1 MEDSEPLDL
10 DNSVLS
16 PLEERIELPEREIQ
30 ELFYANSDNII
41 HNIEQKTG
49 LYIAGRESYLTL
61 RGNENNIQIGKR
73 VIENIISLFQERR
86 RINQKDVSFIISRV
100 KNNIDFNIA
109 ELQNKQISIGS
120 NGKVISPK
128 SLGQARYFEAI
139 KQNDLVFAIGPAGTG
154 KTYLAMAFALHY
166 LIAEN
171 ISRIILTRPAV
182 EAGESL
188 GYLPGDLEQ
197 KVNPY
202 LRPLYDAI
210 YDMIPYTMFQK
221 YVEKGAIEVAPLAYM
236 RGRTLHDSFIILDEA
251 QNTSRGQ
258 ILMFLT
264 RLGFNSKTIVTGD
277 ITQIDL
283 PKTKKSGLIV
293 ASKTL
298 ERINDISF
306 VYLGPEDVVRHPL
319 VEEII
324 KAFESEGIK

>member
-73 VIENIISLFQERR
+73 VIENIISLFHERR

-100 KNNIDFNIA
+100 KNNLDFNIA

-298 ERINDISF
+298 ERINGISF

-324 KAFESEGIK
+324 KAFESEGMK

>member
-10 DNSVLS
+10 DNNVLS
-16 PLEERIELPEREIQ
+16 PLEERIELPERDIQ
-30 ELFYANSDNII
+30 ELFYANSDSII

-61 RGNENNIQIGKR
+61 RGNENDIQTGKR
-73 VIENIISLFQERR
+73 VIENIISLFHERR
-86 RINQKDVSFIISRV
+86 KINQKDISFIISRV
-100 KNNIDFNIA
+100 KNNIDFNIG

-120 NGKVISPK
+120 NGKVINPK
-128 SLGQARYFEAI
+128 SLAQARYFEAI

-298 ERINDISF
+298 ERINGISF

>member
-73 VIENIISLFQERR
+73 VIENIISLFHERR

-298 ERINDISF
+298 ERINGISF

-324 KAFESEGIK
+324 KAFESESIK